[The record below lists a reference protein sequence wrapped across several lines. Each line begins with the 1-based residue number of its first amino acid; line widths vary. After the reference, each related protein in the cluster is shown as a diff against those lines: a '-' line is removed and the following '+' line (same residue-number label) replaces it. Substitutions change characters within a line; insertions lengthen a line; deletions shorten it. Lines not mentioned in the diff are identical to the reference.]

1 MVVIAVVFTVLTI
14 CLARSLFPAAGSRR
28 AIERSYRRNRA
39 DLSAMR
45 TDKRNWVGQARKDF
59 E

>member
-1 MVVIAVVFTVLTI
+1 MIAIAFTILAA
-14 CLARSLFPAAGSRR
+14 CLAGQLFPAAGSRL

-45 TDKRNWVGQARKDF
+45 TDKRSWVGQARKDF